1 MLKLR
6 IALRYLLSRKQFGA
20 VNVISAISVAAVAV
34 AAAAMIIV
42 LSVFNGFERLA
53 QSKLSALD
61 PDYLAV
67 PTQGKRIEGIG
78 SLVEL
83 LEGVDGVKAACPQI
97 SERAYAMNADAQ
109 SAVVM
114 LGLTERGLHES
125 GIADVIIDGTDRM
138 TNDSTVLTSVGVAMM
153 LGLRPYEGADS
164 MSLFEPRRMGAINP
178 ANPMAAFC
186 KADLRVAGVYQVEQE
201 EYDRDMVIVPYSLAS
216 RLLGYDDAATAVAIY
231 TGGSLTPESDL
242 RQITEQHG
250 LIVKDRY
257 EQQEHTY
264 RMIAIEKWISFLMLG
279 FILVIASANIIS
291 TLSMLVLDKEPS
303 MAILRAM
310 GATRGLIR
318 GVFATQGWL
327 IVLLGG
333 LAGIAC
339 GVLLVAGQMRYGW
352 VKLGASNPEL
362 MSITNYPVELR
373 WGDVGFTLAALTGVA
388 LLLTPVVGMVVKGGD
403 GDNGSRR
410 VSR

>member
-83 LEGVDGVKAACPQI
+83 LEGVDGVKVACPQI

-242 RQITEQHG
+242 RQIAEQHG

>member
-242 RQITEQHG
+242 RQIAEQHG

-291 TLSMLVLDKEPS
+291 TLLMLVLDKEPS

>member
-78 SLVEL
+78 SLVDL
-83 LEGVDGVKAACPQI
+83 LERVDGVKAACPQI
-97 SERAYAMNADAQ
+97 SERAYAMNAEAQ

-114 LGLTERGLHES
+114 LGLTERGMQES
-125 GIADVIIDGTDRM
+125 GIADVIIDGTDRLP
-138 TNDSTVLTSVGVAMM
+138 NDSTVLTSVGVAMA
-153 LGLRPYEGADS
+153 LGVRPYEGADN
-164 MSLFEPRRMGAINP
+164 MSLFEPRRTGAINP
-178 ANPMAAFC
+178 ANPMAAFR

-201 EYDRDMVIVPYSLAS
+201 EYDRDMVIVAYSLAS
-216 RLLGYDDAATAVAIY
+216 RLLGYDDAATSIAIH
-231 TGGSLTPESDL
+231 TGGSRAPESDL
-242 RQITEQHG
+242 RQIAEQHD
-250 LIVKDRY
+250 LTVKDRY

-388 LLLTPVVGMVVKGGD
+388 LLLTPVVGMVVKGRD
-403 GDNGSRR
+403 GDNDSRQ

>member
-1 MLKLR
+1 
-6 IALRYLLSRKQFGA
+6 
-20 VNVISAISVAAVAV
+20 
-34 AAAAMIIV
+34 
-42 LSVFNGFERLA
+42 
-53 QSKLSALD
+53 
-61 PDYLAV
+61 
-67 PTQGKRIEGIG
+67 
-78 SLVEL
+78 
-83 LEGVDGVKAACPQI
+83 
-97 SERAYAMNADAQ
+97 MNADAQ

-178 ANPMAAFC
+178 ANPMAAFR

-201 EYDRDMVIVPYSLAS
+201 EYDRDMVIMPYSLAS
-216 RLLGYDDAATAVAIY
+216 RLLGYDDAATAVAIH
-231 TGGSLTPESDL
+231 TGGSRTPESDL
-242 RQITEQHG
+242 RQIAEQHG

>member
-78 SLVEL
+78 SLVDL

-97 SERAYAMNADAQ
+97 SERAYAMNAEAQ

-114 LGLTERGLHES
+114 LGLTERGLQES
-125 GIADVIIDGTDRM
+125 GIADVIIDGTDRL
-138 TNDSTVLTSVGVAMM
+138 TNDSTVLTSVGVAMA
-153 LGLRPYEGADS
+153 LGVRPYEGADS
-164 MSLFEPRRMGAINP
+164 MSLFEPRRTGAINP
-178 ANPMAAFC
+178 ANPMAAFR

-201 EYDRDMVIVPYSLAS
+201 EYDRDMVMAYSLAS
-216 RLLGYDDAATAVAIY
+216 RLLGYDDAATSIAIH
-231 TGGSLTPESDL
+231 TGGSRAPESDL
-242 RQITEQHG
+242 RQIAEQHG
-250 LIVKDRY
+250 LTVKDRY

-310 GATRGLIR
+310 GATRRLIR

-327 IVLLGG
+327 IILLGG

-388 LLLTPVVGMVVKGGD
+388 LLLTPVVGMVVKGRD
-403 GDNGSRR
+403 GDNDSRQ

>member
-1 MLKLR
+1 M
-6 IALRYLLSRKQFGA
+6 
-20 VNVISAISVAAVAV
+20 AV

-53 QSKLSALD
+53 QSKLSA
-61 PDYLAV
+61 PDHLAV

-242 RQITEQHG
+242 RQIAEQHG

>member
-78 SLVEL
+78 SLVDL

-97 SERAYAMNADAQ
+97 SERAYAMNAEAQ

-114 LGLTERGLHES
+114 LGLTERGLQES
-125 GIADVIIDGTDRM
+125 GIADVIIDGTDRL
-138 TNDSTVLTSVGVAMM
+138 TNDSTVLTSVGVAMA
-153 LGLRPYEGADS
+153 LGVRPYEDADS
-164 MSLFEPRRMGAINP
+164 MSLFEPRRTGAINP
-178 ANPMAAFC
+178 ANPMAAFR

-201 EYDRDMVIVPYSLAS
+201 EYDRDMVIVAYSLAS
-216 RLLGYDDAATAVAIY
+216 RLLGYDDAATAVAIH
-231 TGGSLTPESDL
+231 TDGSRAPESDL
-242 RQITEQHG
+242 RQIAEQHG
-250 LIVKDRY
+250 LTVKDRY

-388 LLLTPVVGMVVKGGD
+388 LLLTPVVGMVVKGRD
-403 GDNGSRR
+403 GDNDSRQ

>member
-83 LEGVDGVKAACPQI
+83 LEGVDGVKAAFPQI

-153 LGLRPYEGADS
+153 LGLRPYEGVDS

-216 RLLGYDDAATAVAIY
+216 RLLGYDDAATAVAIH

-242 RQITEQHG
+242 RQIAEQHG

>member
-1 MLKLR
+1 VLKLR

-78 SLVEL
+78 SLVDL

-97 SERAYAMNADAQ
+97 SERAYAMNAEAQ

-114 LGLTERGLHES
+114 LGLTERGLQES
-125 GIADVIIDGTDRM
+125 GIADVIIDGTDRL
-138 TNDSTVLTSVGVAMM
+138 TNDSTVLTSVGVAMA
-153 LGLRPYEGADS
+153 LGVRPYEGADS
-164 MSLFEPRRMGAINP
+164 MSLFEPRRTGAINP
-178 ANPMAAFC
+178 ANPMAAFR

-201 EYDRDMVIVPYSLAS
+201 EYDRDMVIVAYSL
-216 RLLGYDDAATAVAIY
+216 LLGYDDAATSIAIH
-231 TGGSLTPESDL
+231 TGGSRAPESDL
-242 RQITEQHG
+242 RQIAEQHG
-250 LIVKDRY
+250 LNLKDRY
-257 EQQEHTY
+257 KQQEHTY

-310 GATRGLIR
+310 GATRRLIR

-327 IVLLGG
+327 IILLGG

-388 LLLTPVVGMVVKGGD
+388 LLLTPVVGMVVKGRD
-403 GDNGSRR
+403 GDNDSRQ

>member
-216 RLLGYDDAATAVAIY
+216 RLLGYDDAATAVAIH

-242 RQITEQHG
+242 RQIAEQHG

>member
-78 SLVEL
+78 SLVDL
-83 LEGVDGVKAACPQI
+83 LERVDGVKAACPQI
-97 SERAYAMNADAQ
+97 SERAYAMNAEAQ

-114 LGLTERGLHES
+114 LGLTERGMQES
-125 GIADVIIDGTDRM
+125 GIADVIIDGTDRLP
-138 TNDSTVLTSVGVAMM
+138 NDSTVLTSVGVAMA
-153 LGLRPYEGADS
+153 LGVRPYEGADN
-164 MSLFEPRRMGAINP
+164 MSLFEPRRTGAINP
-178 ANPMAAFC
+178 ANPMAAFR

-201 EYDRDMVIVPYSLAS
+201 EYDRDMVIVAYSLAS
-216 RLLGYDDAATAVAIY
+216 RLLGYDDAATSIAIH
-231 TGGSLTPESDL
+231 TGGSRAPESDL
-242 RQITEQHG
+242 RQIAEQHG
-250 LIVKDRY
+250 LTVKDRY

-310 GATRGLIR
+310 GATRRLIR

-327 IVLLGG
+327 IILLGG

-388 LLLTPVVGMVVKGGD
+388 LLLTPVVGMVVKGRD
-403 GDNGSRR
+403 GDNDSRQ

>member
-53 QSKLSALD
+53 ESKLSTLD

-67 PTQGKRIEGIG
+67 PAEGKRIEGVD
-78 SLVEL
+78 SLVKAL
-83 LEGVDGVKAACPQI
+83 QKIKGVKAACPQI
-97 SERAYAMNADAQ
+97 SERAYAMGADAQ
-109 SAVVM
+109 AAVEM
-114 LGLTERGLHES
+114 LGMTPRGLRES
-125 GIADVIIDGTDRM
+125 GIADVMIDGSADGLM
-138 TNDSTVLTSVGVAMM
+138 SGADSIVPALTSVGVAMA
-153 LGLRPYEGADS
+153 LDVRPCFGSDS
-164 MSLFEPRRMGAINP
+164 ICLFEPRRTGAINP
-178 ANPMAAFC
+178 ANPMAAFR
-186 KADLRVAGVYQVEQE
+186 KAGLRVEGVYQVEQE
-201 EYDRDMVIVPYSLAS
+201 EYDRDMVIVPYALAAQ
-216 RLLGYDDAATAVAIY
+216 LLGYDDAATSVAIH
-231 TGGSLTPESDL
+231 TGGSAAPEAAIRAVAESKGVM
-242 RQITEQHG
+242 I
-250 LIVKDRY
+250 KDRY
-257 EQQEHTY
+257 RQQEHTY

-310 GATRGLIR
+310 GATSGFIR
-318 GVFATQGWL
+318 SVFATQGWL

-333 LAGIAC
+333 LAGMAA

-362 MSITNYPVELR
+362 MSITDYPVELR
-373 WGDVGFTLAALTGVA
+373 WGDVGFTLIALTGVA
-388 LLLTPVVGMVVKGGD
+388 LLLTPVVGMVVRGRGGT
-403 GDNGSRR
+403 GE
-410 VSR
+410 

>member
-78 SLVEL
+78 SLVEM
-83 LEGVDGVKAACPQI
+83 LEGVEGVKAACPQI
-97 SERAYAMNADAQ
+97 SERAYAMNAEAQ

-114 LGLTERGLHES
+114 LGLTERGLQES
-125 GIADVIIDGTDRM
+125 GIADVIIDGTDLLP
-138 TNDSTVLTSVGVAMM
+138 NDSTVLTSVGVAMA
-153 LGLRPYEGADS
+153 LGVRPYEGADN
-164 MSLFEPRRMGAINP
+164 MSLFEPRRTGAINP
-178 ANPMAAFC
+178 ANPMAAFR

-216 RLLGYDDAATAVAIY
+216 RLLGYDDAATAIAIH
-231 TGGSLTPESDL
+231 TDGSRTPESDL
-242 RQITEQHG
+242 KQIAEQHG

-327 IVLLGG
+327 IILLGG

-388 LLLTPVVGMVVKGGD
+388 LLLTPVVGMVVKGRD
-403 GDNGSRR
+403 GDNDSRQ

>member
-242 RQITEQHG
+242 RQIAEQHG

-362 MSITNYPVELR
+362 MSITNHPVELR

>member
-67 PTQGKRIEGIG
+67 ATQGKRIEGIG

-231 TGGSLTPESDL
+231 TGASLTPESDL
-242 RQITEQHG
+242 RQIAEQHG

>member
-78 SLVEL
+78 SLVDL
-83 LEGVDGVKAACPQI
+83 LERVDGVKAACPQI
-97 SERAYAMNADAQ
+97 SERAYAMNAEAQ

-114 LGLTERGLHES
+114 LGLTERGLQES
-125 GIADVIIDGTDRM
+125 GIADVIIDGTDRL
-138 TNDSTVLTSVGVAMM
+138 TNDSTVLTSVGVAMA
-153 LGLRPYEGADS
+153 LGVRPYEGADN
-164 MSLFEPRRMGAINP
+164 MSLFEPRRTGAINP
-178 ANPMAAFC
+178 ANPMAAFR

-201 EYDRDMVIVPYSLAS
+201 EYDRDMVIMPYSLAS
-216 RLLGYDDAATAVAIY
+216 RLLGYDDAATSIAIH
-231 TGGSLTPESDL
+231 TGGSRAPESDL
-242 RQITEQHG
+242 RQIAEQHG
-250 LIVKDRY
+250 LTVKDRY

-388 LLLTPVVGMVVKGGD
+388 LLLTPVVGMVVKGRD
-403 GDNGSRR
+403 GDNDSRQ

>member
-138 TNDSTVLTSVGVAMM
+138 TNDSTVLTSVGVAML

-216 RLLGYDDAATAVAIY
+216 RLLGYDDAATAVAIH

-242 RQITEQHG
+242 RQIAEQHG

>member
-216 RLLGYDDAATAVAIY
+216 RLLGYDDAATAVAIH

-242 RQITEQHG
+242 RQIAEQHG

-291 TLSMLVLDKEPS
+291 SLSMLVLDKEPS

>member
-78 SLVEL
+78 SLVDL

-97 SERAYAMNADAQ
+97 SERAYAMNAEAQ

-114 LGLTERGLHES
+114 LGLTERGLQES
-125 GIADVIIDGTDRM
+125 GIADVIIDGTDRL
-138 TNDSTVLTSVGVAMM
+138 TNDSTVLTSVGVAMA
-153 LGLRPYEGADS
+153 LGVRPYEGADN
-164 MSLFEPRRMGAINP
+164 MSLFEPRRTGAINP
-178 ANPMAAFC
+178 ANPMAAFR

-216 RLLGYDDAATAVAIY
+216 RLLGYDDAATAVAIH
-231 TGGSLTPESDL
+231 TGGSRAPESDL
-242 RQITEQHG
+242 RQIAEQHG
-250 LIVKDRY
+250 LTVKDRY

-327 IVLLGG
+327 IILLGG

-388 LLLTPVVGMVVKGGD
+388 LLLTPVVGMVVKGRD
-403 GDNGSRR
+403 GDNDSRQ

>member
-242 RQITEQHG
+242 RQIAEQHG
-250 LIVKDRY
+250 FIVKDRY

>member
-125 GIADVIIDGTDRM
+125 EIADVIIDGTDRM

-242 RQITEQHG
+242 RQIAEQHG

>member
-20 VNVISAISVAAVAV
+20 VIVISAISVAAVAV

-242 RQITEQHG
+242 RQIAEQHG

>member
-78 SLVEL
+78 SLVDL
-83 LEGVDGVKAACPQI
+83 LEGIDGVKAACPQI
-97 SERAYAMNADAQ
+97 SERAYAMNAEAQ

-114 LGLTERGLHES
+114 LGLTERGLQES
-125 GIADVIIDGTDRM
+125 GIADVIIDGTDRL
-138 TNDSTVLTSVGVAMM
+138 TNDSTVLTSVGVAMA
-153 LGLRPYEGADS
+153 LGVRPYEGADN
-164 MSLFEPRRMGAINP
+164 MSLFEPRRTGAINP
-178 ANPMAAFC
+178 ANPMAAFR

-201 EYDRDMVIVPYSLAS
+201 EYDRDMVIVAYSLAS
-216 RLLGYDDAATAVAIY
+216 RLLGYDDAATAVAIH
-231 TGGSLTPESDL
+231 TDGSRTPESDL
-242 RQITEQHG
+242 RQIAEQHG
-250 LIVKDRY
+250 LTVKDRY

-310 GATRGLIR
+310 GATRRLIR

-388 LLLTPVVGMVVKGGD
+388 LLLTPVVGMVVKGRD
-403 GDNGSRR
+403 GDNDSRQ

>member
-78 SLVEL
+78 SLVDL
-83 LEGVDGVKAACPQI
+83 LERVDGVKAACPQI
-97 SERAYAMNADAQ
+97 SERAYAMNAEAQ

-114 LGLTERGLHES
+114 LGLTERGMQES
-125 GIADVIIDGTDRM
+125 GIADVIIDGTDRLP
-138 TNDSTVLTSVGVAMM
+138 NDSTVLTSVGVAMA
-153 LGLRPYEGADS
+153 LGVRPYEGADN
-164 MSLFEPRRMGAINP
+164 MSLFEPRRTGAINP
-178 ANPMAAFC
+178 ANPMAAFR

-201 EYDRDMVIVPYSLAS
+201 EYDRDMVIVAYSLAS
-216 RLLGYDDAATAVAIY
+216 RLLGYDDAATAVAIH
-231 TGGSLTPESDL
+231 TDGSRTPESDL
-242 RQITEQHG
+242 RQIAEQHG

-310 GATRGLIR
+310 GATRRLIR

-327 IVLLGG
+327 IILLGG

-388 LLLTPVVGMVVKGGD
+388 LLLTPVVGMVVKGRD
-403 GDNGSRR
+403 GDNDSRQ

>member
-1 MLKLR
+1 M
-6 IALRYLLSRKQFGA
+6 
-20 VNVISAISVAAVAV
+20 AV

-78 SLVEL
+78 SLVDL

-97 SERAYAMNADAQ
+97 SERAYAMNAEAQ

-114 LGLTERGLHES
+114 LGLTERGLQES
-125 GIADVIIDGTDRM
+125 GIADVIIDGTDRL
-138 TNDSTVLTSVGVAMM
+138 TNDSTVLTSVGVAMA
-153 LGLRPYEGADS
+153 LGVRPYEGADS
-164 MSLFEPRRMGAINP
+164 MSLFEPRRTGAINP
-178 ANPMAAFC
+178 ANPMAAFR

-201 EYDRDMVIVPYSLAS
+201 EYDRDMVIVAYSLAS
-216 RLLGYDDAATAVAIY
+216 RLLGYDDAATSIAIH
-231 TGGSLTPESDL
+231 TGGSRAPESDL
-242 RQITEQHG
+242 RQIAEQHG
-250 LIVKDRY
+250 LTVKDRY

-310 GATRGLIR
+310 GATR
-318 GVFATQGWL
+318 
-327 IVLLGG
+327 
-333 LAGIAC
+333 
-339 GVLLVAGQMRYGW
+339 
-352 VKLGASNPEL
+352 
-362 MSITNYPVELR
+362 
-373 WGDVGFTLAALTGVA
+373 
-388 LLLTPVVGMVVKGGD
+388 
-403 GDNGSRR
+403 
-410 VSR
+410 